1 MDFFK
6 IVFVLLVILTGT
18 CVSCPGRC
26 MCCLNNNCGTNP
38 ITREEQVCPDGCKDG
53 YHQPRCMWLCPEKCQ
68 SCRQDDGVCLKCK
81 PRYYDPSTN
90 CSKACVN
97 ENCACGQ
104 SVCDYCLDGFY
115 SIDEQC
121 NLACSKGCSEG
132 KCNDDGKCDCVGNV
146 EGTRCD
152 RCVHGKYGER
162 CNNDCVNDNCACTNS
177 TNCNSCKTG
186 YFDFSTFCSKQCS
199 VGCVD
204 NCDNNGHCTCF
215 SQYSG
220 STCES
225 CKPGYY
231 GDNCNSPCTNGC
243 INGTCNRD
251 GTCDCLPYFT
261 GDSCETCVAG
271 YYGYLC
277 DKSCELG
284 CTGNI
289 CNRDDG
295 TCNCT
300 NNFRGAKCDI
310 CNDGYFGNHCNLSC
324 SDRCYNCSSIEIC
337 LACKEG
343 FYGSDCSHNCSA
355 TCLGSRCEKDDGL
368 CTDGCVDGYTAA
380 TCNARCDGICQTCSQ
395 TNFSH
400 CTSCFGGFSGPGCK
414 CIPNCRCE
422 LNNEECNQ
430 CVNGFTLESKD
441 CKCNREYCIDSSS
454 CTACQND
461 TFYTFNGT
469 CCECSRN
476 CKNRQCLSG
485 NQCLSGCVDG
495 FTGNDCETS
504 CTSFD
509 IECKYCTQ
517 TGSVCL
523 RCNYGFYPNTVGQCI
538 QCESNCRDC
547 APDTGRCNECTS
559 NTFYGLFCNMTC
571 NSNCTGSQCDRISG
585 DCTGCVTNTYG
596 KKCDKNCPETCAD
609 NGENTKCN
617 IEGHCINNCKLGY
630 EGTFCNIAAAQGE
643 KGGGQV
649 SVAAL
654 GGGVAG
660 GVIVVG
666 AVVAAIVLLRR
677 RSQNRFYSKAHT
689 AVKETD
695 ISSTYENALNISTP
709 NTHVSKEK
717 HQIQAPPRQNI
728 KERQR
733 KTIPEPQSKTEDNL
747 EIDVNDTIARNIAIQ
762 FEEKGGIYYNNTEKI
777 SKDKIRIATL
787 TKYVEE
793 KQENEY
799 AEEFEKFPYGLGK
812 TFHDSQLP
820 QNVAKNRYKGIYP
833 YDETRVKI
841 RGGESDYIN
850 ASYIDGYN
858 KRNEYIATLG
868 PMSKQL
874 GDFRIFWRMIWQEK
888 VEKVVMVTNL
898 IEEGNPKCEQY
909 WPDPGTS
916 KLYGEVNVKSENE
929 LSFSDYTRRSFILTK
944 GSEQR
949 KLHHL
954 HFTCWPDKDVP
965 ENVTSII
972 DFRQAVINSPTQL
985 HGPVLVHC
993 SAGVGRTG
1001 TYIALDILTNEGEAE
1016 EAIAIQGCV
1025 INMRQN
1031 RPNMIQTLGQY
1042 KYLHR
1047 ALVHSLTIDCQTIKG
1062 DHIQDFMTST
1072 DKTKIDSKFRQMNS
1086 AVEPRSDENQG
1097 AVERN
1102 KLKDGNRP
1110 SADVPGDVNRPRLF
1124 LYLKPGA
1131 SDYINAIYID
1141 SFTRKRRYLVA
1152 QTPLPSTLT
1161 DFFTLVMQENCS
1173 CIVNLEPDLD
1183 NNGDIGLYFP
1193 ADNQVLSRGSFTVS
1207 SQKEAQPMFT
1217 KRTLKFEYSGA
1228 TGTTKGHSVP
1238 HLQFTDWDKKKVVP
1252 RSAKT
1257 FLRFIDDVEEVA
1269 NSSPYD
1275 GPILIHCLDGAS
1287 KSGLFCVISLLI
1299 QRMNGEGEASV
1310 VNAVRKVRSR
1320 RALAIPCKE
1329 QFQFC
1334 YDCLLEY
1341 VNTHDGNTYCNIQ
1354 GVGLRQ

>member
-1 MDFFK
+1 MDFSK
-6 IVFVLLVILTGT
+6 IVFVLVVVLTAK
-18 CVSCPGRC
+18 CNACPGRC
-26 MCCLNNNCGTNP
+26 MCCLTDKCETDKKGQD
-38 ITREEQVCPDGCKDG
+38 QVCTGGCIDGF
-53 YHQPRCMWLCPEKCQ
+53 YQPRCMWPCPGNCQ
-68 SCRQDDGVCLKCK
+68 SCRQADGSCLSCK
-81 PRYYDPSTN
+81 PGFYELSSD
-90 CSKACVN
+90 CSKPCD
-97 ENCACGQ
+97 NCACYQ
-104 SVCDYCLDGFY
+104 SECDTCLDGFY
-115 SIDEQC
+115 DVGQNC
-121 NLACSKGCSEG
+121 NSVCSKGCNEG
-132 KCNDDGKCDCVGNV
+132 KCHDDGKCDCMDNF
-146 EGTRCD
+146 EGDKCD
-152 RCVHGKYGER
+152 VCVQGKYGELCSNN
-162 CNNDCVNDNCACTNS
+162 CNNKNCRCTNA
-177 TNCNSCKTG
+177 TNCISCKPG
-186 YFDFSTFCSKQCS
+186 HFDLSSFCSKPCS
-199 VGCVD
+199 VGCED
-204 NCDNNGHCTCF
+204 ICNNDGNCTCQMQF
-215 SQYSG
+215 SG
-220 STCES
+220 STCEN
-225 CKPGYY
+225 CIPGYY
-231 GDNCNSPCTNGC
+231 GDNCDTPCTNGC
-243 INGTCNRD
+243 SNGTCNRD
-251 GTCDCLPYFT
+251 GTCDCLPNFT
-261 GDSCETCVAG
+261 GTMCETCVAG
-271 YYGYLC
+271 NHGNSC
-277 DKSCELG
+277 DKPCGQG
-284 CTGNI
+284 CTGNV
-289 CNRDDG
+289 CNKGDG

-300 NNFRGAKCDI
+300 NNFKGAICEI
-310 CNDGYFGNHCNLSC
+310 CNDGYYGNHCHLSC
-324 SDRCYNCSSIEIC
+324 PDRCYSCSSIEDC
-337 LACKEG
+337 LTCEEG
-343 FYGSDCSHNCSA
+343 FYGLDCSNNCSVN
-355 TCLGSRCEKDDGL
+355 CLISRCEKGDGF
-368 CTDGCVDGYTAA
+368 CTDGCVDGSTGE
-380 TCNARCDGICQTCSQ
+380 TCNDRCESICKTCSQ
-395 TNFSH
+395 TNSSN
-400 CTSCFGGFSGPGCK
+400 CKSCFGGFSGPGCK
-414 CIPNCRCE
+414 CFPNCQCE
-422 LNNEECNQ
+422 LNSEVCNECI
-430 CVNGFTLESKD
+430 NGFALQSKD
-441 CKCNREYCIDSSS
+441 CKCNIKYCIDSSY
-454 CTACQND
+454 CTSCQND
-461 TFYTFNGT
+461 TFYTYDGT
-469 CCECSRN
+469 CCECSSH
-476 CKNRQCLSG
+476 CKNRECSSE
-485 NQCLSGCVDG
+485 NQCLRGCDDG
-495 FTGNDCETS
+495 YTGDDCETS

-509 IECKYCTQ
+509 SECESCNQ
-517 TGSVCL
+517 TGMFCL
-523 RCNYGFYPNTVGQCI
+523 HCKEEFYPNSGKCMP
-538 QCESNCRDC
+538 CKANCKGC
-547 APDTGRCNECTS
+547 AQDTGRCNECTI
-559 NTFYGLFCNMTC
+559 NTVYGPFCNMTC
-571 NSNCTGSQCDRISG
+571 NSNCEGSQCDRTSG
-585 DCTGCVTNTYG
+585 DCTGCVTNMYG
-596 KKCDKNCPETCAD
+596 TKCDKNCPDTCAD
-609 NGENTKCN
+609 NGEKTKCN
-617 IEGHCINNCKLGY
+617 IEGHCINSCILGY
-630 EGTFCNIAAAQGE
+630 EGPFCNIAAAQGE

-649 SVAAL
+649 SGAVI
-654 GGGVAG
+654 GGGAAG

-666 AVVAAIVLLRR
+666 VVVAAIVLLLR

-695 ISSTYENALNISTP
+695 IISTYENALNISTP

-717 HQIQAPPRQNI
+717 RQIQAPARQII

-733 KTIPEPQSKTEDNL
+733 KTIPEPQPKTEDNL
-747 EIDVNDTIARNIAIQ
+747 EIDENDTIARDIAIQ
-762 FEEKGGIYYNNTEKI
+762 FEEKGGIYYNNSEKV

-799 AEEFEKFPYGLGK
+799 VEEFEKFPYGLGK
-812 TFHDSQLP
+812 AFHDSQLP

-841 RGGESDYIN
+841 RGGESDFIN

-898 IEEGNPKCEQY
+898 IEQGNPKCEQY

-916 KLYGEVNVKSENE
+916 KLYGEVNVRSENE
-929 LSFSDYTRRSFILTK
+929 QTFSDYTRRSFILIK

-972 DFRQAVINSPTQL
+972 DFRQAVINSTTQL

-1001 TYIALDILTNEGEAE
+1001 TYIALDILTNEGETE

-1062 DHIQDFMTST
+1062 DHLQDFMTST
-1072 DKTKIDSKFRQMNS
+1072 NKTTIDRQFQQMNS
-1086 AVEPRSDENQG
+1086 AVEQKSDENHR

-1141 SFTRKRRYLVA
+1141 SFTTKRRYLVA

-1193 ADNQVLSRGSFTVS
+1193 ADNQVLSRGSFTVI
-1207 SQKEAQPMFT
+1207 SQKEVQPTFT

-1299 QRMNGEGEASV
+1299 QRMNCEGEASV

-1354 GVGLRQ
+1354 RVGLRQ